1 MSSDF
6 HTCTMA
12 KIQTHTMLF
21 LKNKINKNNK
31 ALGNFEAV
39 IRNGGNI
46 WNIQEVSI
54 FVMGG
59 TEMGVAALVT

>member
-1 MSSDF
+1 M
-6 HTCTMA
+6 
-12 KIQTHTMLF
+12 
-21 LKNKINKNNK
+21 
-31 ALGNFEAV
+31 

-54 FVMGG
+54 FVMGR